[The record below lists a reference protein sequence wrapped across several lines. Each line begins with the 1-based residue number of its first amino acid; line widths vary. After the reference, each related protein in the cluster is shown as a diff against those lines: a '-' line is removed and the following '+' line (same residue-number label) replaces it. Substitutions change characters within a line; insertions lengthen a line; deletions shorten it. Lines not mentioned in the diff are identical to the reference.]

1 MKYYGQ
7 FSPPLDKLLYERY
20 FLNKHSGF
28 FLECGATDGVT
39 ESTCKFFEESMKWTG
54 INIEPVPFLFERLI
68 RNRPKAH
75 NLSIALSDRD
85 GKATFTHAVHP
96 LHGWLFG
103 NGSLKH
109 SEAHLDDLLTQGCSF
124 SQFEVTTM
132 TYPTMLKQVSPNSV
146 LPALDLMILDVE
158 GHELQV
164 VSAMRDASVLPTVFC
179 VESTISDSEALRS
192 AVEALGYHFDIT
204 MHNNSVFLRN

>member
-1 MKYYGQ
+1 MKFYGQ

-103 NGSLKH
+103 NEGSFGAPGAGGSLGFADPQAGIGYAYVT
-109 SEAHLDDLLTQGCSF
+109 SQMGTALTGD
-124 SQFEVTTM
+124 
-132 TYPTMLKQVSPNSV
+132 P
-146 LPALDLMILDVE
+146 
-158 GHELQV
+158 
-164 VSAMRDASVLPTVFC
+164 RD
-179 VESTISDSEALRS
+179 IALRS
-192 AVEALGYHFDIT
+192 ALYKVKSILPARTAY
-204 MHNNSVFLRN
+204 